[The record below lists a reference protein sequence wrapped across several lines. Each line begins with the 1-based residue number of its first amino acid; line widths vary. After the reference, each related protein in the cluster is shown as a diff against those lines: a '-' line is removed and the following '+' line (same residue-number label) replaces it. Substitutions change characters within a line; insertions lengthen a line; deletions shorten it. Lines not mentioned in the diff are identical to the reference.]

1 MAAIVILDDSK
12 QAKEDV
18 LIARRFYTPTEA
30 AQQLGVSSTTVMNLI
45 HGGRLPAV
53 RVSERIYRI
62 PIPAFERFASGEAA
76 PDFGAPRQA
85 VEDLSAFGESVAET
99 ARARQAAPRQAA
111 PRHAPACRR
120 ATVNR

>member
-1 MAAIVILDDSK
+1 MTIMAVIVILDDSK

-45 HGGRLPAV
+45 HDGRLPAV

-62 PIPAFERFASGEAA
+62 PIPAFERFASGEAP
-76 PDFGAPRQA
+76 PDFGASRET
-85 VEDLSAFGESVAET
+85 VENLGAFGESVVAT
-99 ARARQAAPRQAA
+99 ARARPAA
-111 PRHAPACRR
+111 PRHAPTCRR

>member
-1 MAAIVILDDSK
+1 MID
-12 QAKEDV
+12 
-18 LIARRFYTPTEA
+18 RRFFTPAEA
-30 AQQLGVSSTTVMNLI
+30 AQQLGVSSTTVMKLI

-76 PDFGAPRQA
+76 PDFGAPRQI
-85 VEDLSAFGESVAET
+85 VEDLGAFGESVADPS
-99 ARARQAAPRQAA
+99 RARSAAPRPAA
-111 PRHAPACRR
+111 PRHAPARR

>member
-1 MAAIVILDDSK
+1 MID
-12 QAKEDV
+12 
-18 LIARRFYTPTEA
+18 RRFYTPAEA
-30 AQQLGVSSTTVMNLI
+30 AQQLGVSSTTVMKLI

-76 PDFGAPRQA
+76 PDFGAPRQI
-85 VEDLSAFGESVAET
+85 VEDLGAFGESVADPS
-99 ARARQAAPRQAA
+99 RARSAPPRSAPPRSAA
-111 PRHAPACRR
+111 PRHAPARRR